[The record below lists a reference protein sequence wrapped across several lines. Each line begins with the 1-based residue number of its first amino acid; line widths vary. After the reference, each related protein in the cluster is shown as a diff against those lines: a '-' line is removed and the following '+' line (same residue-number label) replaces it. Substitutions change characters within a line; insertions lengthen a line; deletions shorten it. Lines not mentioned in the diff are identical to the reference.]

1 MTFEWDENKNKINI
15 TKHGIDFIEAS
26 STFYDDEAIL
36 FDDPDHSEEEDRF
49 LLIGMSKNTRIL
61 TVSHCYRAEGEVIR
75 IISARKATKT
85 ETDYY
90 VQGGGEL

>member
-15 TKHGIDFIEAS
+15 TKHGIDFSEAS
-26 STFYDDEAIL
+26 STFYDDKAIL

-61 TVSHCYRAEGEVIR
+61 TVSHEFFAWMI
-75 IISARKATKT
+75 
-85 ETDYY
+85 
-90 VQGGGEL
+90 